1 MAAAGFA
8 AVGVVTA
15 AGGVVDLEAE
25 GVVAVGLAAL
35 GAEATGVE
43 VAGVDAVGVEVVDV
57 DAAGVEAAGVEAA
70 GVDAA
75 EVDAAEV
82 EAAGVDAAEV
92 EAAGVDAAGLS
103 VAGAV
108 TEGPS
113 AAGTAKAGGGATGM
127 SVDDG
132 RGAGLSAAGVVVS
145 GAVWALAGMLG
156 PQPRLSSKAAQRP
169 CLRRFTGGRVQAR
182 LPCFFC
188 LIILASSV
196 DLVELAGKPELHACS
211 PSLLSSPLAAGW
223 DRLVVGGHCRGP
235 KRFLKLSFSTVYP
248 TWT

>member
-15 AGGVVDLEAE
+15 AGVVVDLEAE

-35 GAEATGVE
+35 GAEATGVEATGVE

-82 EAAGVDAAEV
+82 EAAGVDAA
-92 EAAGVDAAGLS
+92 GLS

-113 AAGTAKAGGGATGM
+113 TAGTAKAGGVATGM
-127 SVDDG
+127 SADDG
-132 RGAGLSAAGVVVS
+132 GGAGLSAAGVVVS

-169 CLRRFTGGRVQAR
+169 CLRRFTVGRVQAR

>member
-43 VAGVDAVGVEVVDV
+43 ATGVEVAGVDAVGVEVVDV
-57 DAAGVEAAGVEAA
+57 DAAGVDAAEVEAAGVEAA
-70 GVDAA
+70 GVDT
-75 EVDAAEV
+75 
-82 EAAGVDAAEV
+82 AEV

-113 AAGTAKAGGGATGM
+113 TAGTAKAGGVATGM
-127 SVDDG
+127 SADDG
-132 RGAGLSAAGVVVS
+132 GGAGLSAAGVVVS

>member
-43 VAGVDAVGVEVVDV
+43 ATGVEVAGVDAVGVEVVDV
-57 DAAGVEAAGVEAA
+57 DAAGVDAAEVEAAGVEAA
-70 GVDAA
+70 GVDT
-75 EVDAAEV
+75 
-82 EAAGVDAAEV
+82 AEV

-113 AAGTAKAGGGATGM
+113 TAGTAKAGGVATGM
-127 SVDDG
+127 SADDG
-132 RGAGLSAAGVVVS
+132 GGAGLSAAGVVVS

-188 LIILASSV
+188 LTILASSV